1 MDKPARTA
9 PDLDLIRQEIDRID
23 EQMIE
28 LLCAR
33 FAASEQVRQA
43 KAASPQSGIPYRPG
57 REAIIL
63 RTLQAQAGGKLPAG
77 IVERIWRTIISA
89 STMMQADVRI
99 VTPADVLNDAR
110 YREAVE
116 LFAATMPV
124 EKTRSL
130 KGCLEALAPSEPVL
144 AIVPM
149 KSEWYVQVQ
158 ARPESERPRVIAVL
172 PAQSDKPSRSLA
184 VLGYSISERTGE
196 DETLVA
202 TTGKLP
208 RDFVPKP
215 VWSMKIND
223 DLHFTAV
230 PGYLS
235 SSEQPLVGLKG
246 NAGLAL
252 KVVGRYPT
260 AMEMSDE

>member
-1 MDKPARTA
+1 MAATLEVAVWEHVSEGVQGLTPWFANHDDNQQATATDGQTSQQA

-33 FAASEQVRQA
+33 FAASEQVRLA

-99 VTPADVLNDAR
+99 VTPADVLNDTR

-116 LFAATMPV
+116 LFAAMMPV
-124 EKTRSL
+124 EKMRSL
-130 KGCLEALAPSEPVL
+130 KGCLEALAPSVNRC
-144 AIVPM
+144 
-149 KSEWYVQVQ
+149 W
-158 ARPESERPRVIAVL
+158 
-172 PAQSDKPSRSLA
+172 RSC
-184 VLGYSISERTGE
+184 R
-196 DETLVA
+196 
-202 TTGKLP
+202 
-208 RDFVPKP
+208 
-215 VWSMKIND
+215 
-223 DLHFTAV
+223 
-230 PGYLS
+230 
-235 SSEQPLVGLKG
+235 
-246 NAGLAL
+246 
-252 KVVGRYPT
+252 
-260 AMEMSDE
+260 